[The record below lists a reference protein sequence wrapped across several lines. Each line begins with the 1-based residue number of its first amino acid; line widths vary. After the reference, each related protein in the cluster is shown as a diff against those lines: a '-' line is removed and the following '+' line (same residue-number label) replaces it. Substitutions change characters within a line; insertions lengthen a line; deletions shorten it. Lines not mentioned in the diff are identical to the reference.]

1 MKLRSF
7 LPPLRGRGRE
17 EIARGDFSPTVAGA
31 RQKAGEAGWG
41 GRVAFAA
48 LVLAIAIPV
57 LAASRAPLVLNGPQ
71 TQQLQSSDSLKLP
84 NVTGS
89 VQCLHADAAGA
100 VTGTAADCG
109 SGAGTVTN
117 IATGAGLTGGPI
129 TSTGAI
135 ALATIA
141 DGDVLANVSG
151 ATAAPADTT
160 INALLDHVF
169 GATQGSVIYRGA
181 SGWNELT
188 PGTSGYFLETQGAS
202 ANPQWAAAGCTF
214 ANPTAT
220 ARDTAVNG
228 AATTCMR
235 SDAAPAV
242 QLGSS
247 SQFGIVKVDGV
258 TITAS
263 AGVISS
269 VAPATA
275 TTLWSWPWNGTSTF
289 THSFACSGNLISPQR
304 TINVV
309 AVAAGL
315 TTVTGA
321 TYKIGIAPYDTVN
334 NKITSAPTYAVAFTE
349 GTGIANAWVTGN
361 FGPGFTI
368 AGASNAIVFICR
380 TDAGTTPSTTL
391 QTVAPLPSGIT
402 VPAFILTGMTATN
415 KSFHLASAAPTTSD
429 VWTTETGWYVFDFN
443 YGY

>member
-1 MKLRSF
+1 MNLSYRGSSPFAQNSSGGSERKTRRS
-7 LPPLRGRGRE
+7 LGGGGLAR
-17 EIARGDFSPTVAGA
+17 IAAAVALIPA
-31 RQKAGEAGWG
+31 
-41 GRVAFAA
+41 
-48 LVLAIAIPV
+48 LAIG
-57 LAASRAPLVLNGPQ
+57 ASRAPLVLNGPQ

-89 VQCLHADAAGA
+89 VQCLHADATGA
-100 VTGTAADCG
+100 VTGTGSDC
-109 SGAGTVTN
+109 GAGTVTN

-129 TSTGAI
+129 TSTGTI
-135 ALATIA
+135 SFATIA

-151 ATAAPADTT
+151 ATAAPGATT

-169 GATQGSVIYRGA
+169 GATQGAVIYRGA

-202 ANPQWAAAGCTF
+202 ANPLWAAAGCTF

-247 SQFGIVKVDGV
+247 SQFGIVKVDGI
-258 TITAS
+258 TITATG
-263 AGVISS
+263 GVISS

-361 FGPGFTI
+361 FGAGFTI

-391 QTVAPLPSGIT
+391 QTVASLPSGIT

-415 KSFHLASAAPTTSD
+415 KSFHLASTAPTTSD